1 MGYDPVKKLGRVTQQ
16 LRIARVGLA
25 RIQEVLNIPDDV
37 PEPEVPVALEKK
49 TGHLQLQ
56 GVGFAYDREPVLR
69 DIHLDI
75 PAGQSVALVGPSG
88 SGKSTLINLIPRF
101 FDPSVGTITFDGI
114 NLRSLRLAELRGA
127 VALVSQ
133 EPVLFNETIRENI
146 RLGRLEATDDEVE
159 NAARLAGALEF
170 IQALPEGMDTPVG
183 ERGTSLSGG
192 QRQRVAIAR
201 AFLRDAPV
209 LLLDEATSALDTD
222 SERAIQGAL
231 RELMR
236 GRTTLIIAHRF
247 STIRDVDRVVVLDA
261 GRVVADGTR
270 EAVYAT
276 NALFKRLWD
285 QQAVS

>member
-1 MGYDPVKKLGRVTQQ
+1 
-16 LRIARVGLA
+16 
-25 RIQEVLNIPDDV
+25 
-37 PEPEVPVALEKK
+37 
-49 TGHLQLQ
+49 
-56 GVGFAYDREPVLR
+56 
-69 DIHLDI
+69 
-75 PAGQSVALVGPSG
+75 
-88 SGKSTLINLIPRF
+88 
-101 FDPSVGTITFDGI
+101 
-114 NLRSLRLAELRGA
+114 
-127 VALVSQ
+127 
-133 EPVLFNETIRENI
+133 
-146 RLGRLEATDDEVE
+146 
-159 NAARLAGALEF
+159 
-170 IQALPEGMDTPVG
+170 
-183 ERGTSLSGG
+183 
-192 QRQRVAIAR
+192 VAIAR